1 MHFTEAHFE
10 NAILELMHDKLGY
23 DRIYGPDVERDY
35 TEPLHLE
42 IVRQSL
48 FEINPSLATEA
59 IDEAIVKIRNIENG
73 SLVQRNEVF
82 TDYMQNGVE
91 VNFFDGKDQ
100 CSTRVRLID
109 YDTPLRNNFTVA
121 NQWTVEEKSVR
132 RADIIVFVNGFP
144 LVVVELKSPS
154 RENTDVS
161 EAYAQLRNYMQEIP
175 SLFVYNAFCVMSDMS
190 TSKVGTITA
199 GEDRFMEWK
208 TSDGTREDTRY
219 ANFDVLFAGMFYVR
233 LDGAPKFAMWCEIIG
248 AGLNILLDY
257 VFIYPLNM
265 GIMGAAIASSLS
277 CLVGA
282 LLIMGYL
289 IFFTKRIQLCSLRA
303 AFGRS
308 ARWLQT
314 TWQQVKLGLS
324 GFLGEVAISLMLVLG
339 NYVFGSLL
347 GESGVAA
354 YSIACYCSPL
364 FFMIN
369 NAIAQSAQPIISYDY
384 GARRWERVRHTL
396 RLVLT
401 VAIVCSVVMTTL
413 IILLTDPLV
422 SLFVK
427 DDPTT
432 HALAVKGMP
441 LFAVDLLFLAVNVTM
456 IGYFQ
461 SIKRGT
467 WATVFTTLRGYIFL
481 MFSFIILPLV
491 WGVPGAW
498 LAIPVAEGFTTV
510 CIVLFIFSFR
520 RNVVRTP

>member
-1 MHFTEAHFE
+1 MSPGRLFTKMFFPTLLGMFSGSVMNITDGMFVGQRVGSDALA
-10 NAILELMHDKLGY
+10 AINIAAPVFMLVTGIALMFG
-23 DRIYGPDVERDY
+23 IGAS
-35 TEPLHLE
+35 
-42 IVRQSL
+42 VRAS
-48 FEINPSLATEA
+48 ISLAQGKTKEA
-59 IDEAIVKIRNIENG
+59 NREITTSLLVAVTVVTLLSAIILLNLDTMAYLFG
-73 SLVQRNEVF
+73 S
-82 TDYMQNGVE
+82 TD
-91 VNFFDGKDQ
+91 
-100 CSTRVRLID
+100 RL
-109 YDTPLRNNFTVA
+109 L
-121 NQWTVEEKSVR
+121 
-132 RADIIVFVNGFP
+132 P
-144 LVVVELKSPS
+144 LVKE
-154 RENTDVS
+154 
-161 EAYAQLRNYMQEIP
+161 YM
-175 SLFVYNAFCVMSDMS
+175 LWV
-190 TSKVGTITA
+190 TVGMPA
-199 GEDRFMEWK
+199 
-208 TSDGTREDTRY
+208 SC
-219 ANFDVLFAGMFYVR
+219 VLFAGMFYVR

-324 GFLGEVAISLMLVLG
+324 GFLGEAAISLMLVLG

-498 LAIPVAEGFTTV
+498 LAIPVAEGLTTV

>member
-1 MHFTEAHFE
+1 MSPGRLFTKMFFPTLLGMFSGSVMNITDGMFVGQRVGSDALA
-10 NAILELMHDKLGY
+10 AINIAAPVFMLVTGIALMFG
-23 DRIYGPDVERDY
+23 IGAS
-35 TEPLHLE
+35 
-42 IVRQSL
+42 VRAS
-48 FEINPSLATEA
+48 ISLAQGKAKEA
-59 IDEAIVKIRNIENG
+59 NREITTSLLVAVTVVIMLSVIILLNLDTMAYLFG
-73 SLVQRNEVF
+73 S
-82 TDYMQNGVE
+82 TD
-91 VNFFDGKDQ
+91 
-100 CSTRVRLID
+100 RL
-109 YDTPLRNNFTVA
+109 L
-121 NQWTVEEKSVR
+121 
-132 RADIIVFVNGFP
+132 P
-144 LVVVELKSPS
+144 LVKE
-154 RENTDVS
+154 
-161 EAYAQLRNYMQEIP
+161 YM
-175 SLFVYNAFCVMSDMS
+175 LWV
-190 TSKVGTITA
+190 TVGMPA
-199 GEDRFMEWK
+199 
-208 TSDGTREDTRY
+208 SC
-219 ANFDVLFAGMFYVR
+219 VLFAGMFYVR

-257 VFIYPLNM
+257 IFIYPLDM

-401 VAIVCSVVMTTL
+401 VAIVCSVVMATF

-498 LAIPVAEGFTTV
+498 LAIPVAEGLTTV
-510 CIVLFIFSFR
+510 CIVLFIFSFK
-520 RNVVRTP
+520 RNVVRT

>member
-1 MHFTEAHFE
+1 MSPGRLFTKMFFPTLLGMFSGSVMNITDGMFVGQRVGSDALA
-10 NAILELMHDKLGY
+10 AINIAAPVFMLVTGIALMFG
-23 DRIYGPDVERDY
+23 IGAS
-35 TEPLHLE
+35 
-42 IVRQSL
+42 VRAS
-48 FEINPSLATEA
+48 ISLAQGKTKEA
-59 IDEAIVKIRNIENG
+59 NREITTSLLVAVTVVTLLSAIILLNLDTMAYLFG
-73 SLVQRNEVF
+73 S
-82 TDYMQNGVE
+82 TD
-91 VNFFDGKDQ
+91 
-100 CSTRVRLID
+100 RL
-109 YDTPLRNNFTVA
+109 L
-121 NQWTVEEKSVR
+121 
-132 RADIIVFVNGFP
+132 P
-144 LVVVELKSPS
+144 LVKE
-154 RENTDVS
+154 
-161 EAYAQLRNYMQEIP
+161 YM
-175 SLFVYNAFCVMSDMS
+175 LWV
-190 TSKVGTITA
+190 TVGMPA
-199 GEDRFMEWK
+199 
-208 TSDGTREDTRY
+208 SC
-219 ANFDVLFAGMFYVR
+219 VLFAGMFYVR

-498 LAIPVAEGFTTV
+498 LAIPVAEGLTTV
-510 CIVLFIFSFR
+510 CIVLFIFSFK
-520 RNVVRTP
+520 RNVVRT

>member
-1 MHFTEAHFE
+1 MSLDFYHMSPGRLFTKMFFPTLLGMFSGSVMNITDGMFVGQRVGSDALA
-10 NAILELMHDKLGY
+10 AINIAAPVFMLVTGIALMFG
-23 DRIYGPDVERDY
+23 IGAS
-35 TEPLHLE
+35 
-42 IVRQSL
+42 VRAS
-48 FEINPSLATEA
+48 ISLAQGKTKEA
-59 IDEAIVKIRNIENG
+59 NREITTSLLVAVTVVTLLSAIILLNLDTMAYLFG
-73 SLVQRNEVF
+73 S
-82 TDYMQNGVE
+82 TD
-91 VNFFDGKDQ
+91 
-100 CSTRVRLID
+100 RL
-109 YDTPLRNNFTVA
+109 L
-121 NQWTVEEKSVR
+121 
-132 RADIIVFVNGFP
+132 P
-144 LVVVELKSPS
+144 LVKE
-154 RENTDVS
+154 
-161 EAYAQLRNYMQEIP
+161 YM
-175 SLFVYNAFCVMSDMS
+175 LWV
-190 TSKVGTITA
+190 TVGMPA
-199 GEDRFMEWK
+199 
-208 TSDGTREDTRY
+208 SC
-219 ANFDVLFAGMFYVR
+219 VLFAGMFYVR

-498 LAIPVAEGFTTV
+498 LAIPVAEGLTTV
-510 CIVLFIFSFR
+510 CIVLFIFSFK
-520 RNVVRTP
+520 RNVVRT

>member
-1 MHFTEAHFE
+1 MSLGRLFTKMFFPTLLGMFSGSVMNITDGMFVGQRVGSDALA
-10 NAILELMHDKLGY
+10 AINIAAPVFMLVTGIALMFG
-23 DRIYGPDVERDY
+23 IGAS
-35 TEPLHLE
+35 
-42 IVRQSL
+42 VRAS
-48 FEINPSLATEA
+48 ISLAQGKTKEA
-59 IDEAIVKIRNIENG
+59 NREITTSLLVAVTVVTLLSAIILLNLDTMAYLFG
-73 SLVQRNEVF
+73 S
-82 TDYMQNGVE
+82 TD
-91 VNFFDGKDQ
+91 
-100 CSTRVRLID
+100 RL
-109 YDTPLRNNFTVA
+109 L
-121 NQWTVEEKSVR
+121 
-132 RADIIVFVNGFP
+132 P
-144 LVVVELKSPS
+144 LVKE
-154 RENTDVS
+154 
-161 EAYAQLRNYMQEIP
+161 YM
-175 SLFVYNAFCVMSDMS
+175 LWV
-190 TSKVGTITA
+190 TVGMPA
-199 GEDRFMEWK
+199 
-208 TSDGTREDTRY
+208 SC
-219 ANFDVLFAGMFYVR
+219 VLFAGMFYVR

>member
-1 MHFTEAHFE
+1 MSLDFDHMSPGQLFTKMFFPTLLGMFSGSVMNITDGMFVGQRVGSDALA
-10 NAILELMHDKLGY
+10 AINIAAPVFMLVTGIALMFG
-23 DRIYGPDVERDY
+23 IGAS
-35 TEPLHLE
+35 
-42 IVRQSL
+42 VRAS
-48 FEINPSLATEA
+48 ISLAQGKTKEA
-59 IDEAIVKIRNIENG
+59 NREITTSLLVAVAVVTLLSAIILLNLDTMAYLFG
-73 SLVQRNEVF
+73 S
-82 TDYMQNGVE
+82 TD
-91 VNFFDGKDQ
+91 
-100 CSTRVRLID
+100 RL
-109 YDTPLRNNFTVA
+109 L
-121 NQWTVEEKSVR
+121 
-132 RADIIVFVNGFP
+132 P
-144 LVVVELKSPS
+144 LVKE
-154 RENTDVS
+154 
-161 EAYAQLRNYMQEIP
+161 YM
-175 SLFVYNAFCVMSDMS
+175 LWV
-190 TSKVGTITA
+190 TVGMPA
-199 GEDRFMEWK
+199 
-208 TSDGTREDTRY
+208 SC
-219 ANFDVLFAGMFYVR
+219 VLFAGMFYVR

-248 AGLNILLDY
+248 AGLNIVLDY
-257 VFIYPLNM
+257 IFIYPLDM

-303 AFGRS
+303 AFGWGT
-308 ARWLQT
+308 RWLQT

-441 LFAVDLLFLAVNVTM
+441 LFAIDLLFLAVNVTM

-461 SIKRGT
+461 SIKRGAL
-467 WATVFTTLRGYIFL
+467 ATVFTALRGYIFL
-481 MFSFIILPLV
+481 ILCFAVLPLA

-498 LAIPVAEGFTTV
+498 LAIPVAEGLTTV
-510 CIVLFIFSFR
+510 CIVLFVAIRLSR
-520 RNVVRTP
+520 R

>member
-1 MHFTEAHFE
+1 MSLDFYHMSPGRLFTKMFFPTLLGMFSGSVMNITDGMFVGQRVGSDALA
-10 NAILELMHDKLGY
+10 AINIAAPVFMLVTGIALMFG
-23 DRIYGPDVERDY
+23 IGAS
-35 TEPLHLE
+35 
-42 IVRQSL
+42 VRAS
-48 FEINPSLATEA
+48 ISLAQGKAKEA
-59 IDEAIVKIRNIENG
+59 NREITTSLLVAVTVVIMLSVIILLNLDTMAYLFG
-73 SLVQRNEVF
+73 S
-82 TDYMQNGVE
+82 TD
-91 VNFFDGKDQ
+91 
-100 CSTRVRLID
+100 RL
-109 YDTPLRNNFTVA
+109 L
-121 NQWTVEEKSVR
+121 
-132 RADIIVFVNGFP
+132 P
-144 LVVVELKSPS
+144 LVKE
-154 RENTDVS
+154 
-161 EAYAQLRNYMQEIP
+161 YM
-175 SLFVYNAFCVMSDMS
+175 LWV
-190 TSKVGTITA
+190 TVGMPA
-199 GEDRFMEWK
+199 
-208 TSDGTREDTRY
+208 SC
-219 ANFDVLFAGMFYVR
+219 VLFAGMFYVR

-257 VFIYPLNM
+257 IFIYPLDM

-401 VAIVCSVVMTTL
+401 VAIVCSVVMATF

-498 LAIPVAEGFTTV
+498 LAIPVAEGLTTV
-510 CIVLFIFSFR
+510 CIVLFIFSFK
-520 RNVVRTP
+520 RNVVRT

>member
-1 MHFTEAHFE
+1 MSLDFYHMSPGRLFTKMFFPTLLGMFSGSVMNITDGMFVGQRVGSDALA
-10 NAILELMHDKLGY
+10 AINIAAPVFMLVTGIALMFG
-23 DRIYGPDVERDY
+23 IGAS
-35 TEPLHLE
+35 
-42 IVRQSL
+42 VRAS
-48 FEINPSLATEA
+48 ISLAQGKTKEA
-59 IDEAIVKIRNIENG
+59 NREITTSLLVAVTVVTLLSAIILLNLDTMAYLFG
-73 SLVQRNEVF
+73 S
-82 TDYMQNGVE
+82 TD
-91 VNFFDGKDQ
+91 
-100 CSTRVRLID
+100 RL
-109 YDTPLRNNFTVA
+109 L
-121 NQWTVEEKSVR
+121 
-132 RADIIVFVNGFP
+132 P
-144 LVVVELKSPS
+144 LVKE
-154 RENTDVS
+154 
-161 EAYAQLRNYMQEIP
+161 YM
-175 SLFVYNAFCVMSDMS
+175 LWV
-190 TSKVGTITA
+190 TVGMPA
-199 GEDRFMEWK
+199 
-208 TSDGTREDTRY
+208 SC
-219 ANFDVLFAGMFYVR
+219 VLFAGMFYVR

-401 VAIVCSVVMTTL
+401 VAIVCSVVMATF

-498 LAIPVAEGFTTV
+498 LAIPVAEGLTTV

>member
-1 MHFTEAHFE
+1 MSASPVLDFDRMSPGRLFTKMFFPTLLGMFSGSVMNITDGMFVGQRVGSDALA
-10 NAILELMHDKLGY
+10 AINIAAPVFMLVTGIALMFG
-23 DRIYGPDVERDY
+23 IGAS
-35 TEPLHLE
+35 
-42 IVRQSL
+42 VRAS
-48 FEINPSLATEA
+48 ISLAQGRTEEANREITTSLLVAVAVVTLLSA
-59 IDEAIVKIRNIENG
+59 IILLNLDTMAYLFG
-73 SLVQRNEVF
+73 S
-82 TDYMQNGVE
+82 TD
-91 VNFFDGKDQ
+91 
-100 CSTRVRLID
+100 RL
-109 YDTPLRNNFTVA
+109 L
-121 NQWTVEEKSVR
+121 
-132 RADIIVFVNGFP
+132 P
-144 LVVVELKSPS
+144 LVKE
-154 RENTDVS
+154 
-161 EAYAQLRNYMQEIP
+161 YMLWVTVGMP
-175 SLFVYNAFCVMSDMS
+175 ASCVMF
-190 TSKVGTITA
+190 G
-199 GEDRFMEWK
+199 
-208 TSDGTREDTRY
+208 
-219 ANFDVLFAGMFYVR
+219 GMFFVR

-257 VFIYPLNM
+257 IFIYPLDM

-289 IFFTKRIQLCSLRA
+289 VFFTKRIQLCSLRA
-303 AFGRS
+303 AFGRGV
-308 ARWLQT
+308 RWLQT
-314 TWQQVKLGLS
+314 TWLQVKLGLS

-422 SLFVK
+422 GLFVK

-432 HALAVKGMP
+432 HVLAVKGMP
-441 LFAVDLLFLAVNVTM
+441 LFAIVLPFLAINVSM

-461 SIKRGT
+461 SVKRGT
-467 WATVFTTLRGYIFL
+467 WATIFTALRGYIFL
-481 MFSFIILPLV
+481 LLSFVVLPILWNV
-491 WGVPGAW
+491 SGAW
-498 LAIPVAEGFTTV
+498 LAIPAAEGLTTL
-510 CIVLFIFSFR
+510 CIVLFACFR
-520 RNVVRTP
+520 ISRRSRHKS

>member
-1 MHFTEAHFE
+1 MSPGRLFTKMFFPTLLGMFSGSVMNITDGMFVGQRVGSDALA
-10 NAILELMHDKLGY
+10 AINIAAPVFMLVTGIALMFG
-23 DRIYGPDVERDY
+23 IGAS
-35 TEPLHLE
+35 
-42 IVRQSL
+42 VRAS
-48 FEINPSLATEA
+48 ISLAQGKAKEA
-59 IDEAIVKIRNIENG
+59 NREITTSLLVAVTVVIMLSVIILLNLDTMAYLFG
-73 SLVQRNEVF
+73 S
-82 TDYMQNGVE
+82 TD
-91 VNFFDGKDQ
+91 
-100 CSTRVRLID
+100 RL
-109 YDTPLRNNFTVA
+109 L
-121 NQWTVEEKSVR
+121 
-132 RADIIVFVNGFP
+132 P
-144 LVVVELKSPS
+144 LVKE
-154 RENTDVS
+154 
-161 EAYAQLRNYMQEIP
+161 YM
-175 SLFVYNAFCVMSDMS
+175 LWV
-190 TSKVGTITA
+190 TVGMPA
-199 GEDRFMEWK
+199 
-208 TSDGTREDTRY
+208 SC
-219 ANFDVLFAGMFYVR
+219 VLFAGMFYVR

-257 VFIYPLNM
+257 IFIYPLDM

-401 VAIVCSVVMTTL
+401 VAIVCSVVMVTF

-498 LAIPVAEGFTTV
+498 LAIPVAEGLTTV

>member
-1 MHFTEAHFE
+1 MSLDFYHMSPGRLFTKMFFPTLLGMFSGSVMNITDGMFVGQRVGSDALA
-10 NAILELMHDKLGY
+10 AINIAAPVFMLVTGIALMFG
-23 DRIYGPDVERDY
+23 IGAS
-35 TEPLHLE
+35 
-42 IVRQSL
+42 VRAS
-48 FEINPSLATEA
+48 ISLAQGKTKEA
-59 IDEAIVKIRNIENG
+59 NREITTSLLVAVTVVTLLSAIILLNLDTMAYLFG
-73 SLVQRNEVF
+73 S
-82 TDYMQNGVE
+82 TD
-91 VNFFDGKDQ
+91 
-100 CSTRVRLID
+100 RL
-109 YDTPLRNNFTVA
+109 L
-121 NQWTVEEKSVR
+121 
-132 RADIIVFVNGFP
+132 P
-144 LVVVELKSPS
+144 LVKE
-154 RENTDVS
+154 
-161 EAYAQLRNYMQEIP
+161 YM
-175 SLFVYNAFCVMSDMS
+175 LWV
-190 TSKVGTITA
+190 TVGMPA
-199 GEDRFMEWK
+199 
-208 TSDGTREDTRY
+208 SC
-219 ANFDVLFAGMFYVR
+219 VLFAGMFYVR

-401 VAIVCSVVMTTL
+401 VAIVCSVVMATF

-427 DDPTT
+427 DDPITY
-432 HALAVKGMP
+432 ALAVKGMP

-498 LAIPVAEGFTTV
+498 LAIPVAEGLTTV

>member
-1 MHFTEAHFE
+1 MSPGRLFTKMFFPTLLGMFSGSVMNITDGMFVGQRVGSDALA
-10 NAILELMHDKLGY
+10 AINIAAPVFMLVTGIALMFG
-23 DRIYGPDVERDY
+23 IGAS
-35 TEPLHLE
+35 
-42 IVRQSL
+42 VRAS
-48 FEINPSLATEA
+48 ISLAQGKTKEA
-59 IDEAIVKIRNIENG
+59 NREITTSLLVAVTVVTLLSAIILLNLDTMAYLFG
-73 SLVQRNEVF
+73 S
-82 TDYMQNGVE
+82 TD
-91 VNFFDGKDQ
+91 
-100 CSTRVRLID
+100 RL
-109 YDTPLRNNFTVA
+109 L
-121 NQWTVEEKSVR
+121 
-132 RADIIVFVNGFP
+132 P
-144 LVVVELKSPS
+144 LVKE
-154 RENTDVS
+154 
-161 EAYAQLRNYMQEIP
+161 YM
-175 SLFVYNAFCVMSDMS
+175 LWV
-190 TSKVGTITA
+190 TVGMPA
-199 GEDRFMEWK
+199 
-208 TSDGTREDTRY
+208 SC
-219 ANFDVLFAGMFYVR
+219 VLFAGMFYVR

-498 LAIPVAEGFTTV
+498 LAIPVAEGLTTV

>member
-1 MHFTEAHFE
+1 MSLDFYHMSPGRLFTKMFFPTLLGMFSGSVMNITDGMFVGQRVGSDALA
-10 NAILELMHDKLGY
+10 AINIAAPVFMLVTGIALMFG
-23 DRIYGPDVERDY
+23 IGAS
-35 TEPLHLE
+35 
-42 IVRQSL
+42 VRAS
-48 FEINPSLATEA
+48 ISLAQGKTKEA
-59 IDEAIVKIRNIENG
+59 NREITTSLLVAVTVVTLLSAIILLNLDTMAYLFGSTDRLLPFVKE
-73 SLVQRNEVF
+73 
-82 TDYMQNGVE
+82 YMLWV
-91 VNFFDGKDQ
+91 
-100 CSTRVRLID
+100 
-109 YDTPLRNNFTVA
+109 TVGMPA
-121 NQWTVEEKSVR
+121 S
-132 RADIIVFVNGFP
+132 
-144 LVVVELKSPS
+144 
-154 RENTDVS
+154 
-161 EAYAQLRNYMQEIP
+161 
-175 SLFVYNAFCVMSDMS
+175 C
-190 TSKVGTITA
+190 
-199 GEDRFMEWK
+199 
-208 TSDGTREDTRY
+208 
-219 ANFDVLFAGMFYVR
+219 VLFAGMFYVR

-257 VFIYPLNM
+257 IFIYPLDM

-401 VAIVCSVVMTTL
+401 VAIVCSVVMATF
-413 IILLTDPLV
+413 IILLTEPLV

-427 DDPTT
+427 DDPIT

-498 LAIPVAEGFTTV
+498 LAIPVAEGLTTV
-510 CIVLFIFSFR
+510 CIVLFIFSFK
-520 RNVVRTP
+520 RNVVRT

>member
-1 MHFTEAHFE
+1 MPLDFDHMSPGRLFTKMFFPTLLGMFSGSVMNITDGMFVGQRVGSDALA
-10 NAILELMHDKLGY
+10 AINIAAPVFMLVTGIALMFG
-23 DRIYGPDVERDY
+23 IGAS
-35 TEPLHLE
+35 
-42 IVRQSL
+42 VRAS
-48 FEINPSLATEA
+48 ISLAQGKTKEA
-59 IDEAIVKIRNIENG
+59 NREITTSLLVAVAVVTLLSAIILLNLDTMAYLFG
-73 SLVQRNEVF
+73 S
-82 TDYMQNGVE
+82 TD
-91 VNFFDGKDQ
+91 
-100 CSTRVRLID
+100 RL
-109 YDTPLRNNFTVA
+109 L
-121 NQWTVEEKSVR
+121 
-132 RADIIVFVNGFP
+132 P
-144 LVVVELKSPS
+144 LVKE
-154 RENTDVS
+154 
-161 EAYAQLRNYMQEIP
+161 YM
-175 SLFVYNAFCVMSDMS
+175 LWV
-190 TSKVGTITA
+190 TVGMPA
-199 GEDRFMEWK
+199 
-208 TSDGTREDTRY
+208 SC
-219 ANFDVLFAGMFYVR
+219 VLFAGMFYVR

-248 AGLNILLDY
+248 AGLNIVLDY
-257 VFIYPLNM
+257 IFIYPLDM

-289 IFFTKRIQLCSLRA
+289 IFFTRRIQLCSLRA
-303 AFGRS
+303 AFGRGT
-308 ARWLQT
+308 RWLQT
-314 TWQQVKLGLS
+314 TWRQVKLGLS

-413 IILLTDPLV
+413 IILLPDPLV

-432 HALAVKGMP
+432 HALAV
-441 LFAVDLLFLAVNVTM
+441 NVTM

-461 SIKRGT
+461 SIKRGA
-467 WATVFTTLRGYIFL
+467 WATVFTALRGYIFL
-481 MFSFIILPLV
+481 ILCFAVLPLA

-498 LAIPVAEGFTTV
+498 LAIPVAEGLTTV
-510 CIVLFIFSFR
+510 CIVLFVAIRLSR
-520 RNVVRTP
+520 R

>member
-1 MHFTEAHFE
+1 MSPGRLFTKMFFPTLLGMFSGSVMNITDGMFVGQRVGSDALA
-10 NAILELMHDKLGY
+10 AINIAAPVFMLVTGIALMFG
-23 DRIYGPDVERDY
+23 IGAS
-35 TEPLHLE
+35 
-42 IVRQSL
+42 VRAS
-48 FEINPSLATEA
+48 ISLAQGKTKEA
-59 IDEAIVKIRNIENG
+59 NREITTSLLVAVTVVIMLSVIILLNLDTMAYLFG
-73 SLVQRNEVF
+73 S
-82 TDYMQNGVE
+82 TD
-91 VNFFDGKDQ
+91 
-100 CSTRVRLID
+100 RL
-109 YDTPLRNNFTVA
+109 L
-121 NQWTVEEKSVR
+121 
-132 RADIIVFVNGFP
+132 P
-144 LVVVELKSPS
+144 LVKE
-154 RENTDVS
+154 
-161 EAYAQLRNYMQEIP
+161 YM
-175 SLFVYNAFCVMSDMS
+175 LWV
-190 TSKVGTITA
+190 TVGMPA
-199 GEDRFMEWK
+199 
-208 TSDGTREDTRY
+208 SC
-219 ANFDVLFAGMFYVR
+219 VLFAGMFYVR

-257 VFIYPLNM
+257 IFIYPFDM

-401 VAIVCSVVMTTL
+401 VAIVCSVVMVTF

-498 LAIPVAEGFTTV
+498 LAIPVAEGLTTV
-510 CIVLFIFSFR
+510 CIVLFIFSFK
-520 RNVVRTP
+520 RNVVRT

>member
-1 MHFTEAHFE
+1 MSLDFYHMSLGRLFTKMFFPTLLGMFSGSVMNITDGMFVGQRVGSDALA
-10 NAILELMHDKLGY
+10 AINIAAPVFMLVTGIALMFG
-23 DRIYGPDVERDY
+23 IGAS
-35 TEPLHLE
+35 
-42 IVRQSL
+42 VRAS
-48 FEINPSLATEA
+48 ISLAQGKTKEA
-59 IDEAIVKIRNIENG
+59 NREITTSLLVAVTVVTLLSAIILLNLDTMAYLFG
-73 SLVQRNEVF
+73 S
-82 TDYMQNGVE
+82 TD
-91 VNFFDGKDQ
+91 
-100 CSTRVRLID
+100 RL
-109 YDTPLRNNFTVA
+109 L
-121 NQWTVEEKSVR
+121 
-132 RADIIVFVNGFP
+132 P
-144 LVVVELKSPS
+144 LVKE
-154 RENTDVS
+154 
-161 EAYAQLRNYMQEIP
+161 YM
-175 SLFVYNAFCVMSDMS
+175 LWV
-190 TSKVGTITA
+190 TVGMPA
-199 GEDRFMEWK
+199 
-208 TSDGTREDTRY
+208 SC
-219 ANFDVLFAGMFYVR
+219 VLFAGMFYVR

>member
-1 MHFTEAHFE
+1 MSLGRLFTKMFFPTLLGMFSGSVMNITDGMFVGQRVGSDALA
-10 NAILELMHDKLGY
+10 AINIAAPVFMLVTGIALMFG
-23 DRIYGPDVERDY
+23 IGAS
-35 TEPLHLE
+35 
-42 IVRQSL
+42 VRAS
-48 FEINPSLATEA
+48 ISLAQGKMKEA
-59 IDEAIVKIRNIENG
+59 NREITTSLLVAVTVVTLLSAIILLNLDTMAYLFG
-73 SLVQRNEVF
+73 S
-82 TDYMQNGVE
+82 TD
-91 VNFFDGKDQ
+91 
-100 CSTRVRLID
+100 RL
-109 YDTPLRNNFTVA
+109 L
-121 NQWTVEEKSVR
+121 
-132 RADIIVFVNGFP
+132 P
-144 LVVVELKSPS
+144 LVKE
-154 RENTDVS
+154 
-161 EAYAQLRNYMQEIP
+161 YM
-175 SLFVYNAFCVMSDMS
+175 LWV
-190 TSKVGTITA
+190 TVGMPA
-199 GEDRFMEWK
+199 
-208 TSDGTREDTRY
+208 SC
-219 ANFDVLFAGMFYVR
+219 VLFAGMFYVR

-498 LAIPVAEGFTTV
+498 LAIPVAEGLTTV

>member
-1 MHFTEAHFE
+1 MSLDFYHMSPGRLFTKMFFPTLLGMFSGSVMNITDGMFVGQRVGSDALA
-10 NAILELMHDKLGY
+10 AINIAAPVFMLVTGIALMFG
-23 DRIYGPDVERDY
+23 IGAS
-35 TEPLHLE
+35 
-42 IVRQSL
+42 VRAS
-48 FEINPSLATEA
+48 ISLAQGKTKEA
-59 IDEAIVKIRNIENG
+59 NREITTSLLVAVTVVIMLSVIILLNLDTMAYLFG
-73 SLVQRNEVF
+73 S
-82 TDYMQNGVE
+82 TD
-91 VNFFDGKDQ
+91 
-100 CSTRVRLID
+100 RL
-109 YDTPLRNNFTVA
+109 L
-121 NQWTVEEKSVR
+121 
-132 RADIIVFVNGFP
+132 P
-144 LVVVELKSPS
+144 LVKE
-154 RENTDVS
+154 
-161 EAYAQLRNYMQEIP
+161 YM
-175 SLFVYNAFCVMSDMS
+175 LWV
-190 TSKVGTITA
+190 TVGMPA
-199 GEDRFMEWK
+199 
-208 TSDGTREDTRY
+208 SC
-219 ANFDVLFAGMFYVR
+219 VLFAGMFYVR

-257 VFIYPLNM
+257 IFIYPFDM

-401 VAIVCSVVMTTL
+401 VAIVCSVVMVTF

-498 LAIPVAEGFTTV
+498 LAIPVAEGLTTV
-510 CIVLFIFSFR
+510 CIVLFIFSFK
-520 RNVVRTP
+520 RNVVRT

>member
-1 MHFTEAHFE
+1 MSPGRLFTKMFFPTLLGMFSGSVMNITDGMFVGQRVGSDALA
-10 NAILELMHDKLGY
+10 AINIAAPVFMLVTGIALMFG
-23 DRIYGPDVERDY
+23 IGAS
-35 TEPLHLE
+35 
-42 IVRQSL
+42 VRAS
-48 FEINPSLATEA
+48 ISLAQGKTKEA
-59 IDEAIVKIRNIENG
+59 NREITTSLLVAVTVVTLLSAIILLNLDTMAYLFG
-73 SLVQRNEVF
+73 S
-82 TDYMQNGVE
+82 TD
-91 VNFFDGKDQ
+91 
-100 CSTRVRLID
+100 RL
-109 YDTPLRNNFTVA
+109 L
-121 NQWTVEEKSVR
+121 
-132 RADIIVFVNGFP
+132 P
-144 LVVVELKSPS
+144 LVKE
-154 RENTDVS
+154 
-161 EAYAQLRNYMQEIP
+161 YMP
-175 SLFVYNAFCVMSDMS
+175 WV
-190 TSKVGTITA
+190 TVGMPA
-199 GEDRFMEWK
+199 
-208 TSDGTREDTRY
+208 SC
-219 ANFDVLFAGMFYVR
+219 VLFAGMFYVR

-401 VAIVCSVVMTTL
+401 VAIVCSVVMATF

-427 DDPTT
+427 DDPITY
-432 HALAVKGMP
+432 ALAVKGMP

-498 LAIPVAEGFTTV
+498 LAIPVAEGLTTV

>member
-1 MHFTEAHFE
+1 MSLDFDHMSPGRLFTKMFFPTLLGMFSGSVMNITDGMFVGQRVGSDALA
-10 NAILELMHDKLGY
+10 AINIAAPVFMLVTGIALMFG
-23 DRIYGPDVERDY
+23 IGAS
-35 TEPLHLE
+35 
-42 IVRQSL
+42 VRAS
-48 FEINPSLATEA
+48 ISLAQGKAKEA
-59 IDEAIVKIRNIENG
+59 NREITTSLLVAVTVVIMLSVIILLNLDTMAYLFG
-73 SLVQRNEVF
+73 S
-82 TDYMQNGVE
+82 TD
-91 VNFFDGKDQ
+91 
-100 CSTRVRLID
+100 RL
-109 YDTPLRNNFTVA
+109 L
-121 NQWTVEEKSVR
+121 
-132 RADIIVFVNGFP
+132 P
-144 LVVVELKSPS
+144 LVKE
-154 RENTDVS
+154 
-161 EAYAQLRNYMQEIP
+161 YM
-175 SLFVYNAFCVMSDMS
+175 LWV
-190 TSKVGTITA
+190 TVGMPA
-199 GEDRFMEWK
+199 
-208 TSDGTREDTRY
+208 SC
-219 ANFDVLFAGMFYVR
+219 VLFAGMFYVR

-257 VFIYPLNM
+257 IFIYPFDM

-401 VAIVCSVVMTTL
+401 VAIVCSVVMVTF

-498 LAIPVAEGFTTV
+498 LAIPVAEGLTTV
-510 CIVLFIFSFR
+510 CIVLFIFSFK
-520 RNVVRTP
+520 RNVVRT

>member
-1 MHFTEAHFE
+1 MSLDFYHMSPGRLFTKMFFPTLLGMFSGSVMNITDGMFVGQRVGSDALA
-10 NAILELMHDKLGY
+10 AINIAAPVFMLVTGIALMFG
-23 DRIYGPDVERDY
+23 IGAS
-35 TEPLHLE
+35 
-42 IVRQSL
+42 VRAS
-48 FEINPSLATEA
+48 ISLAQGKTKEA
-59 IDEAIVKIRNIENG
+59 NREITTSLLVAVTVVTLLSAIILLNLDTMAYLFG
-73 SLVQRNEVF
+73 S
-82 TDYMQNGVE
+82 TD
-91 VNFFDGKDQ
+91 
-100 CSTRVRLID
+100 RL
-109 YDTPLRNNFTVA
+109 L
-121 NQWTVEEKSVR
+121 
-132 RADIIVFVNGFP
+132 P
-144 LVVVELKSPS
+144 LVKE
-154 RENTDVS
+154 
-161 EAYAQLRNYMQEIP
+161 YM
-175 SLFVYNAFCVMSDMS
+175 LWV
-190 TSKVGTITA
+190 TVGMPA
-199 GEDRFMEWK
+199 
-208 TSDGTREDTRY
+208 SC
-219 ANFDVLFAGMFYVR
+219 VLFAGMFYVR

-339 NYVFGSLL
+339 NYVFGNLL

-427 DDPTT
+427 DDPIT

-498 LAIPVAEGFTTV
+498 LAIPVAEGLTTV

>member
-1 MHFTEAHFE
+1 MSLDFYHMSPGRLFTKMFFPTLLGMFSGSVMNITDGMFVGQRVGSDALA
-10 NAILELMHDKLGY
+10 AINIAAPVFMLVTGIALMFG
-23 DRIYGPDVERDY
+23 IGAS
-35 TEPLHLE
+35 
-42 IVRQSL
+42 VRAS
-48 FEINPSLATEA
+48 ISLAQGKTKEA
-59 IDEAIVKIRNIENG
+59 NREITTSLLVAVTVVTLLSAIILLNLDTMAYLFG
-73 SLVQRNEVF
+73 S
-82 TDYMQNGVE
+82 TD
-91 VNFFDGKDQ
+91 
-100 CSTRVRLID
+100 RL
-109 YDTPLRNNFTVA
+109 L
-121 NQWTVEEKSVR
+121 
-132 RADIIVFVNGFP
+132 P
-144 LVVVELKSPS
+144 LVKE
-154 RENTDVS
+154 
-161 EAYAQLRNYMQEIP
+161 YM
-175 SLFVYNAFCVMSDMS
+175 LWV
-190 TSKVGTITA
+190 TVGMPA
-199 GEDRFMEWK
+199 
-208 TSDGTREDTRY
+208 SC
-219 ANFDVLFAGMFYVR
+219 VLFAGMFYVR

-257 VFIYPLNM
+257 IFIYPLDM

-401 VAIVCSVVMTTL
+401 VAIVCSVVMATF

-498 LAIPVAEGFTTV
+498 LAIPVAEGLTTV
-510 CIVLFIFSFR
+510 CIVLFIFSFK

>member
-1 MHFTEAHFE
+1 MSLDFDHMSPGRLFTKMFFPTLLGMFSGSVMNITDGMFVGQRVGSDALA
-10 NAILELMHDKLGY
+10 AINIAAPVFMLVTGIALMFG
-23 DRIYGPDVERDY
+23 IGAS
-35 TEPLHLE
+35 
-42 IVRQSL
+42 VRAS
-48 FEINPSLATEA
+48 ISLAQGKAKEA
-59 IDEAIVKIRNIENG
+59 NREITTSLLVAVTVVIMLSVIILLNLDTMAYLFG
-73 SLVQRNEVF
+73 S
-82 TDYMQNGVE
+82 TD
-91 VNFFDGKDQ
+91 
-100 CSTRVRLID
+100 RL
-109 YDTPLRNNFTVA
+109 L
-121 NQWTVEEKSVR
+121 
-132 RADIIVFVNGFP
+132 P
-144 LVVVELKSPS
+144 LVKE
-154 RENTDVS
+154 
-161 EAYAQLRNYMQEIP
+161 YM
-175 SLFVYNAFCVMSDMS
+175 LWV
-190 TSKVGTITA
+190 TVGMPA
-199 GEDRFMEWK
+199 
-208 TSDGTREDTRY
+208 SC
-219 ANFDVLFAGMFYVR
+219 VLFAGMFYVR

-427 DDPTT
+427 DDPIT

-498 LAIPVAEGFTTV
+498 LAIPVAEGLTTV
-510 CIVLFIFSFR
+510 CIVLFIFSFK